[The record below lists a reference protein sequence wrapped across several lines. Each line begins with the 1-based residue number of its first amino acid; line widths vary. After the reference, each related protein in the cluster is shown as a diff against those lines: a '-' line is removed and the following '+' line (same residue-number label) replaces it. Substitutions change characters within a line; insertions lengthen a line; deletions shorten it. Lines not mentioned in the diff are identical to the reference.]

1 MYIKSDSPIYL
12 KMAMESTKASI
23 EEKEREYKSLVA
35 TLEGVQALQGIPDD
49 DPRIVKIRTHLN
61 NARKGIDQM
70 WEEYNHM
77 VEKYREIEVLSTIES
92 EVEKV
97 KGMTLD
103 LT

>member
-1 MYIKSDSPIYL
+1 MFIKSDSTIYL
-12 KMAMESTKASI
+12 KMAMEATKSSI

-35 TLEGVQALQGIPDD
+35 TLEGVQALQRIPDD

-61 NARKGIDQM
+61 NAKKDIEQM
-70 WEEYNHM
+70 WEEYHHM
-77 VEKYREIEVLSTIES
+77 VENYREIEVLSTIES
-92 EVEKV
+92 EVEQV